1 MAGPRFFYLH
11 GFASGPDSTKA
22 VALARHYEGLGVGM
36 DRLNLRV
43 PSVERLRLSEM
54 IRTVGRAVGG
64 EGDRAVLFGSSM
76 GGLAA
81 ARLAEQDP
89 RILALVL
96 MAPAFGF
103 VDAWRRRLG
112 PEGWEKWRREGL
124 EVHDYARKTMVRVD
138 FGFIEDAEA
147 VERRGPPDVR
157 VPTLIIHGRR
167 DETVDVAVSREWAR
181 GKPHVR
187 LVETD
192 DGHELKA
199 SVPLILSE
207 ADGFLSSFLRRRREH
222 GAVGGLD

>member
-1 MAGPRFFYLH
+1 MARPRFFYLH

-22 VALARHYEGLGVGM
+22 LALARHYEGLGVGM

-43 PSVERLRLSEM
+43 PSVERMRLSEM
-54 IRTVGRAVGG
+54 IETVRRAVGG
-64 EGDRAVLFGSSM
+64 DGDRAILFGSSM

-103 VDAWRRRLG
+103 VEAWRRRLG

-138 FGFIEDAEA
+138 FGFVEDAEA
-147 VERRGPPDVR
+147 VERLGSPDVR
-157 VPTLIIHGRR
+157 APTLIIHGRR
-167 DETVDVAVSREWAR
+167 DETVDIAVSREWAR
-181 GKPHVR
+181 GKPRVR

-199 SVPLILSE
+199 SIPLILSE
-207 ADGFLSSFLRRRREH
+207 SDRFLSPFLPPRSPG
-222 GAVGGLD
+222 GAAGGSN